1 MWIFMISSHKYYFE
15 IHINFQNMREVYI
28 IIILTYKG
36 TIAAKVQSHYYYGN
50 KYCSS
55 PFKQFVVKVIRL
67 IISRSL
73 RKFQLIALI

>member
-1 MWIFMISSHKYYFE
+1 
-15 IHINFQNMREVYI
+15 MREVYI

-67 IISRSL
+67 IISRSVSL
-73 RKFQLIALI
+73 SPIRNYVKSEM